1 MFGRHKWWLNF
12 LIHPA
17 LIGFTVFTLI
27 GCVSNL
33 KGLQPSEK
41 IEPAIDAPVLPDDP
55 VSVSQRVSH
64 EGSLWQEAGSLSA
77 LFIDKKARRIGDIVT
92 IKIIESSSASNK
104 ASTETARDSSL
115 LAQIVAFF
123 GLERKYNDPTYPG
136 FNPDRLFN
144 PFSAVQ
150 GGIESDFEGSGET
163 FRSGDLTAYITAR
176 VTDIMPNGNLK
187 IEGSRE
193 VEVNNEKQ
201 IITLSGTVRTID
213 ISSDNI
219 ILSTYISDARITYSG
234 SGVIDDRQRPGWMAN
249 ILNKIWPF

>member
-12 LIHPA
+12 LIHHA
-17 LIGFTVFTLI
+17 LIGFTVFTLM
-27 GCVSNL
+27 GCASNL
-33 KGLQPSEK
+33 KGLQTSEK
-41 IEPAIDAPVLPDDP
+41 VDPAMGAHVSTDNP
-55 VSVSQRVSH
+55 VSVSQRVNH

-150 GGIESDFEGSGET
+150 GGMESEFEGSGET

-176 VTDIMPNGNLK
+176 VT
-187 IEGSRE
+187 
-193 VEVNNEKQ
+193 
-201 IITLSGTVRTID
+201 TL
-213 ISSDNI
+213 
-219 ILSTYISDARITYSG
+219 
-234 SGVIDDRQRPGWMAN
+234 
-249 ILNKIWPF
+249 WPMGI